1 MKIRKHL
8 RPAGL
13 IALGVFLGRGA
24 QADTTLDFN
33 SPADSCTPPQ
43 VENPPGP
50 PGITNFGNY
59 AAASSGGVTV
69 SGGFG
74 TPNIGLVW
82 GGIPSPDTRWEYY
95 NDGGYRWSGVQLQ
108 GSSIGSTEKLT
119 FVPNSGL
126 ASVTVKSFNF
136 HPYYFFKG
144 TGGGALETAERFTF
158 DVSVTSG
165 TNVLFGPAH
174 FTFRTDATK
183 NHPVNINY
191 TGGPGQSLKLNI
203 KRVASVLA
211 PNEIE
216 GNPFDIAVDDIVF
229 AQTPPT
235 AFPAGPQVVS
245 VSPADDSTGYPATA
259 LPPYAASITNGDT
272 TLVTSSIRLKLDG
285 ALVSPPP
292 TISTDGVYTNVS
304 YPGAVA
310 AGLLSSGFHVYTLS
324 YADNLGVFYTNEVVF
339 GTLYGTLPPA
349 YGSPP
354 GSGSHSGF
362 TWRSVLARVDMTNG
376 LNSSI
381 ARAVAQLNGTLVDP
395 DIGGL
400 LTNAAP
406 TLGTN
411 ADGSFN
417 IDDGTVNFN
426 DAGFNAGD
434 FPGDILFPGL
444 DTGPYNWFS
453 CEGLFFLDLPAGYY
467 RFGVN
472 SDDGFEFNALPP
484 KGVPGSPIVLGL
496 FDDGRGASDTLFDLF
511 VPTSGVYP
519 FQLIYFES
527 DGQAS
532 CELFSVDIA
541 TTNKF
546 LINDLST
553 NAAIKSFLVVPPRIT
568 SITRA
573 GSNVSLNWVYGN
585 PPFQVQFKNN
595 IIGPWSNSGA
605 PTSNRTALVPIQ
617 PGAGFIRVV
626 GSP

>member
-33 SPADSCTPPQ
+33 ADAASCTPPQ
-43 VENPPGP
+43 LENPNNP
-50 PGITNFGNY
+50 PGITNFGSF

-82 GGIPSPDTRWEYY
+82 GGSPSPDTRWEYY

-108 GSSIGSTEKLT
+108 GSSIGSTEKLG

-126 ASVTVKSFNF
+126 ASVTIKSFNF
-136 HPYYFFKG
+136 HPYYFFTG
-144 TGGGALETAERFTF
+144 TGGGLLESAERFTF

-165 TNVLFGPAH
+165 TNVLFGPSH
-174 FTFRTDATK
+174 VTFRTDASK

-203 KRVASVLA
+203 KRVTSVLA
-211 PNEIE
+211 TNEVE
-216 GNPFDIAVDDIVF
+216 GNPFDIAVDDIAF
-229 AQTPPT
+229 AQTPGT
-235 AFPAGPQVVS
+235 AFPAGPQVVL

-259 LPPYAASITNGDT
+259 SPPYFASIANGDT
-272 TLVTSSIRLKLDG
+272 TVVASSIRLKFDG
-285 ALVSPPP
+285 ALVSPPA

-304 YPGAVA
+304 YPGA
-310 AGLLSSGFHVYTLS
+310 AGLLSSGFHLYTLNYTDS
-324 YADNLGVFYTNEVVF
+324 LGGFYTNEVEF
-339 GTLYGTLPPA
+339 GTLYATLPPA
-349 YGSPP
+349 YASPP

-362 TWRSVLARVDMTNG
+362 TWRSVLARQDMTNG
-376 LNSSI
+376 LASSI
-381 ARAVAQLNGTLVDP
+381 ARAVAQLNGTLIDP
-395 DIGGL
+395 DNGTL
-400 LTNAAP
+400 LTNAVP
-406 TLGTN
+406 NGTN
-411 ADGSFN
+411 ADGSFD
-417 IDDGTVNFN
+417 IDGTVNFN
-426 DAGFNAGD
+426 DLGANAGD

-444 DTGPYNWFS
+444 DNGPYNWFS

-496 FDDGRGASDTLFDLF
+496 FDDGRGTADTLFDFF

-527 DGQAS
+527 TGGAS

-541 TTNKF
+541 TTNKV
-546 LINDLST
+546 LINDLT
-553 NAAIKSFLVVPPRIT
+553 VTGAIKSFLVVPPRIT
-568 SITRA
+568 SIVRS
-573 GSNVSLNWVYGN
+573 GSNVSINWVYGN

-595 IIGPWSNSGA
+595 IIGSWSNSGS